1 MCKHGIFEQNVAL
14 GLHCLNEINHYRY
27 FIVKKN
33 VCHFTADFYRSSVHL
48 LVRLVCCKKKKN
60 YVAVQLPL
68 IGIQITACYL
78 KSENIDYGN
87 AAANNLM

>member
-1 MCKHGIFEQNVAL
+1 MSVILQQIFTDQV
-14 GLHCLNEINHYRY
+14 
-27 FIVKKN
+27 FICWYGWFAV
-33 VCHFTADFYRSSVHL
+33 
-48 LVRLVCCKKKKN
+48 KKKN

-68 IGIQITACYL
+68 IVIQITACYL